1 MMSVLFDEESAISI
15 WREMISEMKME
26 LGNNPTISQRYRFE
40 NVWMKTKAPDGFR
53 TELNRGV
60 LCRYIEMKNLPCEKC
75 PIFWGFA
82 DLDYD
87 ATCMKDD
94 IYAHMTLDEVLN
106 IPAKNIREH
115 DELDSYD
122 TNFFDI

>member
-1 MMSVLFDEESAISI
+1 MSVLFDEESAISI
-15 WREMISEMKME
+15 WRDMISEMKTE

-40 NVWMKTKAPDGFR
+40 NQWMKTKAPKGFR
-53 TELNRGV
+53 AKLDRGV

-87 ATCMKDD
+87 ATCMKDN
-94 IYAHMTLDEVLN
+94 IYARMTLDEVLN

>member
-1 MMSVLFDEESAISI
+1 MSVLFDEESAISI
-15 WREMISEMKME
+15 WRDMISEMKTE

-40 NVWMKTKAPDGFR
+40 NQWMKTKAPKGFR
-53 TELNRGV
+53 TKLDRGV

-87 ATCMKDD
+87 ATCMKDN
-94 IYAHMTLDEVLN
+94 IYARMTLDEVLN

>member
-1 MMSVLFDEESAISI
+1 MSVLFDEESAISI
-15 WREMISEMKME
+15 WREMISEMKVE

-40 NVWMKTKAPDGFR
+40 NQWMKTKAPKGFR
-53 TELNRGV
+53 ITLDRGV
-60 LCRYIEMKNLPCEKC
+60 LCRYLEMKDLQCEKC

-87 ATCMKDD
+87 ATCIKNNV
-94 IYAHMTLDEVLN
+94 YAHMTLDEVLN
-106 IPAKNIREH
+106 IPAKNIREQ

>member
-1 MMSVLFDEESAISI
+1 MSVLYDEETVIAM
-15 WREMISEMKME
+15 WREMIVDMIME

-40 NVWMKTKAPDGFR
+40 NQWMKTKAPNGFR
-53 TELNRGV
+53 TTLDRGV
-60 LCRYIEMKNLPCEKC
+60 LCRYIEMKDLPCEKC

-87 ATCMKDD
+87 ATCMKNN

-106 IPAKNIREH
+106 IPAKNITECN
-115 DELDSYD
+115 ELDSYD

>member
-1 MMSVLFDEESAISI
+1 MSVLYDEETVISM

-40 NVWMKTKAPDGFR
+40 NQWMKTKAPRGFR
-53 TELNRGV
+53 TTMDTGV
-60 LCRYIEMKNLPCEKC
+60 LCRYIEIKGGGCKKC
-75 PIFWGFA
+75 PIFWGFEN
-82 DLDYD
+82 LDYD

-94 IYAHMTLDEVLN
+94 IYKYMTLDEVLN

>member
-1 MMSVLFDEESAISI
+1 
-15 WREMISEMKME
+15 MK
-26 LGNNPTISQRYRFE
+26 
-40 NVWMKTKAPDGFR
+40 D
-53 TELNRGV
+53 
-60 LCRYIEMKNLPCEKC
+60 LPCEKC

-94 IYAHMTLDEVLN
+94 IYEHMTLDEVLN

>member
-1 MMSVLFDEESAISI
+1 MSVLYDEETVISM

-26 LGNNPTISQRYRFE
+26 LGNNPTISQRFRFE
-40 NVWMKTKAPDGFR
+40 NQWMKTKAPKGFR
-53 TELNRGV
+53 TQFDIGV
-60 LCRYIEMKNLPCEKC
+60 LCRYIGMKNLPCEKC

-106 IPAKNIREH
+106 IPAKNIREQ

>member
-1 MMSVLFDEESAISI
+1 MSVLFDEESAISM

-26 LGNNPTISQRYRFE
+26 LGNNPTLSQRYRFE
-40 NVWMKTKAPDGFR
+40 NQWMKTKAPRRFR
-53 TELNRGV
+53 TKLNIGV
-60 LCRYIEMKNLPCEKC
+60 LCRYTEIKGLPCEKC

-82 DLDYD
+82 NLDYD
-87 ATCMKDD
+87 ATCLKDD

>member
-1 MMSVLFDEESAISI
+1 MSVLFDEESAISM
-15 WREMISEMKME
+15 WREMISEMKRE

-40 NVWMKTKAPDGFR
+40 NQWMKSKAPIEFR
-53 TELNRGV
+53 SNNNTGV
-60 LCRYIEMKNLPCEKC
+60 LCRYVAMNHQGCEKC
-75 PIFWGFA
+75 PIFWGFN

-87 ATCMKDD
+87 ASCMKDD
-94 IYAHMTLDEVLN
+94 IYELMTLNDVLN
-106 IPAKNIREH
+106 LPAKNIREH